1 MMSSKLKNIIK
12 HNVETS
18 IRNKWFV
25 ILNVLM
31 LLVAVVSLN
40 LENILTLFEK
50 QNIDIEKNN
59 KIVVSIDDETGNL
72 IKNLE
77 EEIENFNLS
86 DKIEVKLDANE
97 GSYTSETMPDN
108 FINVILNEDEEKIIE
123 ASVISKEAVN
133 TEYLDVIN
141 SAITNT
147 RNDLIAKKLNIDSNS
162 IKLLESEVDIERI
175 MLNVDSNSD
184 SELIQTIRM
193 VVNYLIFFILIMILS
208 ATASSVAQEKTS
220 KSIEYVLTSISSKEY
235 LLSKVLSTILIYVIQ
250 FIFTILYMLIGVYL
264 NSVIKI
270 SVASAQGITL
280 NSNNMSNIMSLIDDK
295 LLIYIVIT
303 FMYSLLTIFIL
314 NVIQAVLSSKTTN
327 ITEAGNT
334 TIILLM
340 LNLVLYIVSTISIIP
355 LQTPSIFMNIASC
368 IPIVSMYFIPSMI
381 VFGQANIL
389 QVIIATILLV
399 ISVPLVLKIG
409 AKYFKQGVL
418 NTKSTS
424 KKHKKNVTKDLSD
437 DEIREKKLQ
446 KKEYSKV
453 GYVLGFSVILY
464 MVLSIVLSFISTFI
478 QMPIYNLFDGKISK
492 ENVSVIITCIVSCL
506 TLYIPYAFLKSYTD
520 KTEIEEKKA
529 SVSKSFV
536 YVLMGVPIITFI
548 QYFTAFIL
556 SKINVNYNV
565 VDKLNLFNGD
575 SIFSMILFFIQ
586 IAILPAIFEE
596 LYMRKGVINYLKK
609 YGSTFAI
616 VTSAIMFASI
626 HLNLSQSIFAFMLG
640 ILFAYIAV
648 KTNRIFPTILL
659 HFINNGLS
667 ALVLIFKDNLI
678 VTGLIGFVYLLINF
692 AGIILIILEVTF
704 KLKNKNKTKLESKES
719 KKNNLLQ
726 VYRYMLTDY
735 TFIVTVISI
744 VVFSIYMEKMLTIL

>member
-77 EEIENFNLS
+77 EEIANFNLS

-175 MLNVDSNSD
+175 MLNVDSSSD

-235 LLSKVLSTILIYVIQ
+235 ILSKVLSTILIYVIQ

-529 SVSKSFV
+529 SVSKCFV

>member
-77 EEIENFNLS
+77 EEIANFNLS

-175 MLNVDSNSD
+175 MLNVDSSSD

>member
-77 EEIENFNLS
+77 EEIANFNLS

-133 TEYLDVIN
+133 TEYLDIIN

-162 IKLLESEVDIERI
+162 IKLLESEPDIERI

>member
-133 TEYLDVIN
+133 TEYLDIIN

-162 IKLLESEVDIERI
+162 IKLLESEPDIERI

-437 DEIREKKLQ
+437 DDIREKKLQ

-464 MVLSIVLSFISTFI
+464 IVLSIVLSFISTFI

-529 SVSKSFV
+529 SVNKSFV